1 MTDQTQG
8 LARSALDTAPAPEV
22 IALERWSGPVR
33 ADDPNANFKTEVALY
48 AKVAPLTTL
57 NGLSEAVG
65 LPVGALAHFILARYA
80 SSAGAGL
87 LEIGPEMVR
96 RLQRPIDLAESAGTD
111 RARLEAYHELHDLIS
126 WLFAAIADQ
135 SPSTQRSTRLD
146 ADRPERT

>member
-1 MTDQTQG
+1 MTDQSQG
-8 LARSALDTAPAPEV
+8 LAGSAFASAPAPEV
-22 IALERWSGPVR
+22 IVLERWSGPIC

-80 SSAGAGL
+80 SSASAGL

-96 RLQRPIDLAESAGTD
+96 RLQRPIDLAESDGTD

-126 WLFAAIADQ
+126 WLFAAIADL
-135 SPSTQRSTRLD
+135 SPDAQTSTGID
-146 ADRPERT
+146 AAPPERT